1 MNAKTAAFVISAIF
15 ILPFVLFSATSGQLS
30 DKYDKARVMRLV
42 KSLEIAIMLIGGA
55 GFLLHDVWLLY
66 AGTFLMGVHSTLF
79 GPVKYAYLPQQ
90 LNEREL
96 VGGNGMIEMGTF
108 VAILVGTIV
117 GGELADLGA
126 TGPAMVA
133 AVCLGLA
140 VLGRIVVAFVPDAP
154 SDQPDLKINWNPFT
168 ETWRNLKLA
177 KQNRAVFLSLLG
189 ISWLWF
195 FGATFLTS
203 FFNFA
208 KDVLGGDPQV
218 VTLLLATFSI
228 GIGFGSLLCEKLSRG
243 KVEIGL
249 VPFGS
254 IGMTVF
260 AVDLYFASHALQ
272 PGPSLVGIASFL
284 TDPTHRVAHWH
295 VMLDL
300 FLLAMFGGLY
310 SVPLYAL
317 IQSRSQP
324 SHRARIIAANN
335 ILNSLFMI
343 VSSILAI
350 VLFSFGITIPQ
361 LFLVVGLLNAVV
373 AIYIYSLVP
382 EFLMRFL
389 AWMLVS
395 TFYRIRTTGVEHIPA
410 DGPALLVCNHVSFVD
425 AVVIIGALFA
435 IPLAVISLMGI
446 ALLVL
451 GLPDDAKGYRSAF
464 RYAAPTLLAMAAFVV
479 GGFLCGDA
487 RTVAWIVGVIIMK
500 PTIRSGRQDWI
511 LRPLHFAERHA
522 LIVIVALGEVIVAI
536 GYSVIKPLDQVGD
549 LPELTGLM
557 LVAAG
562 VFAGLLWWAYFD
574 RLQPAF
580 EHSTEESSPAQR
592 WKFARDIYTYA
603 HAPIVAGVVLSAVAL
618 EEVVVYP
625 SDPLPAAYRAMG
637 AVGIAFYFGGMAYGE
652 YRAFGTVTRE
662 RVIAVA
668 FIVALMVAGYELSGV
683 ALLVA
688 IDVILLATLIL
699 EQRRIGT

>member
-1 MNAKTAAFVISAIF
+1 MSHTSQFGLLKQRRFAPFFWTQFCGAANDNIFKVAFTAMVTYQTALFGGVNAKTAAFVISAIF
-15 ILPFVLFSATSGQLS
+15 ILPFVLFSATSGQVS
-30 DKYDKARVMRLV
+30 DKYDKATVMRLV

-55 GFLLHDVWLLY
+55 GFLLHNVWLLY

-108 VAILVGTIV
+108 VAILVGTII
-117 GGELADLGA
+117 GGELADLGG
-126 TGPAMVA
+126 TGPAIVA
-133 AVCLGLA
+133 AVCLGVA
-140 VLGRIVVAFVPDAP
+140 VIGRVVVSFVPPSP
-154 SDQPDLKINWNPFT
+154 SDQPDLVINWNPVT

-260 AVDLYFASHALQ
+260 AVDLYFSAHTLQ
-272 PGPSLVGIASFL
+272 PGPSLVGMTAFM
-284 TDPTHRVAHWH
+284 TDEATRFAHLH

-310 SVPLYAL
+310 SVPLYAM
-317 IQSRSQP
+317 IQSRSAP

-343 VSSILAI
+343 VSSLMAI
-350 VLFSFGITIPQ
+350 ALFSFGFTIPQ

-373 AIYIYSLVP
+373 AIYIYTLVP

-389 AWMLVS
+389 AWILVS
-395 TFYRIRTTGVEHIPA
+395 TFYRIRATGVEHIPN

-425 AVVIIGALFA
+425 AVVIMGESPRPIRFVMDIGMFRTPLLAWFFKTAGAIGITSAKADPKTFAKANDLIDEALKAGELVCIFPEGRITDTGEIHPFKQGAARIVERTPVPVVPMALRGLWGSWFSRESGKAFTTLPRPLRQGMTSELELVVGAA
-435 IPLAVISLMGI
+435 IPAAEVNVDKLQAEVAELRG
-446 ALLVL
+446 
-451 GLPDDAKGYRSAF
+451 AK
-464 RYAAPTLLAMAAFVV
+464 
-479 GGFLCGDA
+479 
-487 RTVAWIVGVIIMK
+487 K
-500 PTIRSGRQDWI
+500 
-511 LRPLHFAERHA
+511 
-522 LIVIVALGEVIVAI
+522 
-536 GYSVIKPLDQVGD
+536 
-549 LPELTGLM
+549 
-557 LVAAG
+557 
-562 VFAGLLWWAYFD
+562 
-574 RLQPAF
+574 
-580 EHSTEESSPAQR
+580 
-592 WKFARDIYTYA
+592 
-603 HAPIVAGVVLSAVAL
+603 
-618 EEVVVYP
+618 
-625 SDPLPAAYRAMG
+625 
-637 AVGIAFYFGGMAYGE
+637 
-652 YRAFGTVTRE
+652 
-662 RVIAVA
+662 
-668 FIVALMVAGYELSGV
+668 
-683 ALLVA
+683 
-688 IDVILLATLIL
+688 
-699 EQRRIGT
+699 